1 MEQQKTVFSGMR
13 PTARL
18 QLGNLL
24 GALDNW
30 VKLQHNY
37 RCFFCVVDLHA
48 LTTAYD
54 DTPELQE
61 NTYQMVIDW
70 LAAGLDPE
78 KAVIFRQSDVKEHAE
93 LHLLLSMFTP
103 LSWLERVPTYKDQI
117 EQLREKNLA
126 TYGFL
131 GYPLLMAA
139 DILLYRAQAVP
150 VGEDQIPHVEIT
162 REIAR
167 RFNCLYGTK
176 FFPEPE
182 VLLNKV
188 KLLPGIDGR
197 KMSKSYGNTINMSEP
212 PDSVRKKVSRM
223 ITDPGRIRK
232 NDPGNPDVC
241 TVFAFHDVF
250 SPDDVV
256 KVAEVCRKGEIG
268 CVQCKKMLAD
278 RLTAYLEP
286 IYEKR
291 LALEGRRDYIR
302 DILRAGAKRATAV
315 AGETMEQV
323 RAAMNLNL

>member
-48 LTTAYD
+48 LTTVYD

-103 LSWLERVPTYKDQI
+103 LSWLERVPTYK
-117 EQLREKNLA
+117 
-126 TYGFL
+126 
-131 GYPLLMAA
+131 
-139 DILLYRAQAVP
+139 
-150 VGEDQIPHVEIT
+150 DQIPHVEIT